1 MHAQPKK
8 KKKFQIWQHCSV
20 NNETR
25 LWTYANL
32 HTNRERIF
40 TQLKFQF
47 GREKKGGD
55 EKFDEQ
61 LTPDSRQCLVVDFCS
76 VSVSSVA
83 ACDLKQLL
91 FVLLLP
97 GGRDW
102 RVSSSLASKWTTAKE
117 DSQKNIILQKWV
129 THSLGVFT
137 QEQYLLFIVSCC
149 TCNNS
154 KYQLYIDI

>member
-1 MHAQPKK
+1 MHAGTQPKK
-8 KKKFQIWQHCSV
+8 KKIQIWQHCSV

-47 GREKKGGD
+47 GREKKVGD

-91 FVLLLP
+91 FVPLHAWRQRLTCFFITRFQMNHSK
-97 GGRDW
+97 GRFT
-102 RVSSSLASKWTTAKE
+102 RKYHPSKMGHTLIGSVYT
-117 DSQKNIILQKWV
+117 
-129 THSLGVFT
+129 
-137 QEQYLLFIVSCC
+137 EQYWLFIVSCC

-154 KYQLYIDI
+154 KYQL